1 MAKKAVSAQRVVAT
15 SFIVDLSD
23 VGLNIAAAVLSGSV
37 VMLTEGLQ
45 GSADLLTSGLLWIG
59 IKRARRRANKQYPF
73 GFGRELFFW
82 ALMAG
87 VSMFILTAGMSFYFG
102 LQRFLNPQPLHNLGF
117 AYFSLVIGLVTN
129 LYAFNLSRRRLN
141 LPFRQ
146 PYRALHNLRQSNLIE
161 SKSTLTLDAMGSTAS
176 FLGLIALL
184 LYGLTGNSRFDGI
197 GAMIVGIA
205 SAVFAVL
212 LIVEVRDMITGR
224 SATKDIEQQISATA
238 LSVEGVKKVLDLRTM
253 VLGAEDLLVNIE
265 LHLDPTLTTT
275 QIENLTD
282 QVKAR
287 IKRSVAEVRHI
298 QVEVET
304 PGR

>member
-212 LIVEVRDMITGR
+212 LIVEVRDMI
-224 SATKDIEQQISATA
+224 EQQISATA